1 MNQLVTWKKIVSVI
15 GLICIAAYP
24 IIWGNSYVMH
34 VFILFFIWAIVAAN
48 WDLAMGYAGISTLGN
63 VAFLM
68 TGAYAS
74 GILNKI
80 FGWSPWITIFLGG
93 LCSTL
98 VITVFI
104 GLPSLRL
111 QGIYI
116 ALLSMMFASAL
127 PPVLTSF
134 QRFTGGAM
142 GLADISPLFPGI
154 TRSQIYYIYFGL
166 FLVMA
171 FLIHLVIRS
180 STGLAFMALR
190 DSKDMAK
197 ALGVDEYREKIKVF
211 GLTSFMTGIAG
222 GFYAHYLGDISPST
236 LGMGP
241 FLLAIAMMELG
252 GMSRFPGSILGAAA
266 LVFGNEYLRVAGML
280 RFTLLGALICLIIL
294 FFPGGLMELIDRID
308 GGLKRW
314 SKRGSI

>member
-1 MNQLVTWKKIVSVI
+1 MVWKKIAVAV
-15 GLICIAAYP
+15 GLIFVAVYP
-24 IIWGNSYVMH
+24 IVWGNSYVMH
-34 VFILFFIWAIVAAN
+34 IFILFFIWAIVAAN

-68 TGAYAS
+68 TGAYTS
-74 GILNKI
+74 GILNQI
-80 FGWSPWITIFLGG
+80 LGWSPWITIFLGG
-93 LCSTL
+93 LGSTL

-127 PPVLTSF
+127 PAVLTSF

-154 TRSQIYYIYFGL
+154 TRTQIFYIYFGL
-166 FLVMA
+166 FLTMSFGVYR
-171 FLIHLVIRS
+171 VIRS

-197 ALGVDEYREKIKVF
+197 ALGVNEYREKIKVF
-211 GLTSFMTGIAG
+211 GLTAFMTGIAG

-241 FLLAIAMMELG
+241 FLLAIAMMEFG
-252 GMSRFPGSILGAAA
+252 GMARFPGSILGAAA
-266 LVFGNEYLRVAGML
+266 LVFGNEYLRIAGML

-308 GGLKRW
+308 SRLKRW
-314 SKRGSI
+314 FGRDMI